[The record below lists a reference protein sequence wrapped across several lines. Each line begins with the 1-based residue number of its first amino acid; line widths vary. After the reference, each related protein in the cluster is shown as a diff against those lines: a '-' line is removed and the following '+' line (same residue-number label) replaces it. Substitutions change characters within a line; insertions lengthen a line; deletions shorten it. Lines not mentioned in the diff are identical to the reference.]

1 MEINTF
7 PISIGL
13 EEVQYNVAPG
23 FVTVEAKIFYFL

>member
-13 EEVQYNVAPG
+13 EEVQYNVASD